1 MNRIEQTD
9 NNLGTNTNTNIE
21 EAQRPHARHEIKTR
35 TIPVKIMTSFNNERS
50 DMCGL
55 TSPNANLELNYS
67 PYNLPYEL
75 ETKKISIYVFKK
87 TAQKYTR

>member
-1 MNRIEQTD
+1 M
-9 NNLGTNTNTNIE
+9 G
-21 EAQRPHARHEIKTR
+21 
-35 TIPVKIMTSFNNERS
+35 
-50 DMCGL
+50 GL